1 MQRQDA
7 QFYVSIKGVIFL
19 DDRVLL
25 LHKPSGEWDIPGGR
39 LSIDENPKQCLVREV
54 LEETGL
60 TVKPG
65 KLLHRWVRRRPNK
78 TDVFLVSH
86 ICKLADST
94 SNTRLSIEHDK
105 SGWFSLQESEA
116 LCLQEGIHK
125 SVQRAF
131 RLQKKLK

>member
-7 QFYVSIKGVIFL
+7 QFYVSIKGIIFL

-25 LHKPSGEWDIPGGR
+25 LRKPSGEWDIPGGR
-39 LSIDENPKQCLVREV
+39 LSIEENPKQCLIREV

-65 KLLHRWVRRRPNK
+65 KLLHRWIRRRPNK
-78 TDVFLVSH
+78 IDVFLVSH
-86 ICKLADST
+86 ICKLANST
-94 SNTRLSIEHDK
+94 ANTRLSIEHDK
-105 SGWFSLQESEA
+105 LGWFSLQESEA
-116 LCLQEGIHK
+116 LYLPEGIYK

>member
-1 MQRQDA
+1 LQRQDA
-7 QFYVSIKGVIFL
+7 QFYVSIKGIIFL

-25 LHKPSGEWDIPGGR
+25 LRKPSGEWDIPGGR
-39 LSIDENPKQCLVREV
+39 LSIEENPKQCLIREV

-65 KLLHRWVRRRPNK
+65 KLLHRWIRRRPNK
-78 TDVFLVSH
+78 IDVFLVSH

-94 SNTRLSIEHDK
+94 ANTRLSIEHDK
-105 SGWFSLQESEA
+105 LGWFSLQESES
-116 LCLQEGIHK
+116 LYLPEGIHK

>member
-1 MQRQDA
+1 LQRQDA

-25 LHKPSGEWDIPGGR
+25 LRKPSGEWDIPGGR

-65 KLLHRWVRRRPNK
+65 KLLHRWIRRRPNK

-94 SNTRLSIEHDK
+94 ANTRLSNEHDI

-131 RLQKKLK
+131 RLHKKLK